1 MEVRSRADW
10 RAWLAGNHASSAG
23 VWAVTW
29 KKTSD
34 GPHVPAA
41 EIAEEALCV
50 GWVDSLPRAVDANR
64 TSLLVTPRKPGSGW
78 SRVNRERVE
87 RLRAAGLMLPAGL
100 AAVERAMADG
110 TWSALDAVEDLTEP
124 DDLRAALDASPDAR
138 RHWDGFPRSARR
150 GILEWIGAARR
161 SETRAR
167 RVEETARL
175 AAEGVRANQWRQ
187 PRAPDGGVA

>member
-1 MEVRSRADW
+1 MGRAAEHYPRVEVRSRADW

-64 TSLLVTPRKPGSGW
+64 TSLLVTPRKPGSSR

-87 RLRAAGLMLPAGL
+87 RLRAAGP
-100 AAVERAMADG
+100 
-110 TWSALDAVEDLTEP
+110 T
-124 DDLRAALDASPDAR
+124 
-138 RHWDGFPRSARR
+138 
-150 GILEWIGAARR
+150 R

-167 RVEETARL
+167 RVERRPDWRL
-175 AAEGVRANQWRQ
+175 RVCAPTSGTNPAPPTEGLRNRGCPHGHSHPADAGSHGWR
-187 PRAPDGGVA
+187 RRSRTGE